1 MFDTARL
8 AWSKMKFDARP
19 LQLLE
24 KFLETATN
32 LTEYPI
38 TEERWGANAIIAG
51 RVTSQEAKS
60 IAIEM
65 NLELLEKKNDDD
77 EILYFLE
84 NELHGR
90 RVRLH
95 QHKLSDEQTRLLGY
109 FAKLIDEF
117 DYLCSPDNPEVP
129 DDKASANK
137 RALVITERDDLTKQ
151 IQYEITK
158 PIDAADTSRSPTTS
172 PESPQV
178 QVQHTP
184 IKQGE
189 HIPMQQEEHTPLN
202 QEKSESLSRSEIMT
216 TVRKLELDA
225 IQDFCNIT
233 GVDFEEAEKK
243 LKYYD
248 YNVNNALD
256 FHYADQKASEQLASP
271 DVDMDADPEL
281 EEAIRLSLVTES
293 SDGEATQCNLPVD
306 NSIMND
312 KPKMHAQL
320 YREEAFSISKVTI
333 GEISQNVAEIV
344 QSHAQIQKSK
354 GEAQPEITQSNFE
367 AQHGKENCEDSSKQ
381 AVAPVTTVTRDISQ
395 RGRSHA
401 G

>member
-1 MFDTARL
+1 
-8 AWSKMKFDARP
+8 
-19 LQLLE
+19 
-24 KFLETATN
+24 
-32 LTEYPI
+32 
-38 TEERWGANAIIAG
+38 
-51 RVTSQEAKS
+51 
-60 IAIEM
+60 
-65 NLELLEKKNDDD
+65 
-77 EILYFLE
+77 
-84 NELHGR
+84 
-90 RVRLH
+90 
-95 QHKLSDEQTRLLGY
+95 
-109 FAKLIDEF
+109 
-117 DYLCSPDNPEVP
+117 
-129 DDKASANK
+129 
-137 RALVITERDDLTKQ
+137 
-151 IQYEITK
+151 
-158 PIDAADTSRSPTTS
+158 
-172 PESPQV
+172 
-178 QVQHTP
+178 
-184 IKQGE
+184 
-189 HIPMQQEEHTPLN
+189 MQQEEHTPLN

-306 NSIMND
+306 NSITND